1 MVKVDESVNRIQ
13 ETKTI
18 SLITRFDASYLR
30 IRALIDYISV
40 LRKNKFD
47 LQEPVNLV
55 EDLDPSW
62 LLWEYA
68 VQEIS
73 SFYTNASQD
82 IENKSLFPIYWEEMK
97 EFRNAIPG
105 HLDKERKL
113 VAGKDWLKKY
123 SFFRAHALD
132 VILNDFN
139 ECYEACRKIIQEKEI

>member
-1 MVKVDESVNRIQ
+1 MVKVDESVKRIQ

-40 LRKNKFD
+40 LRKNRFD

-62 LLWEYA
+62 LLWEYV

-73 SFYTNASQD
+73 SFYTNAT
-82 IENKSLFPIYWEEMK
+82 LF
-97 EFRNAIPG
+97 
-105 HLDKERKL
+105 
-113 VAGKDWLKKY
+113 
-123 SFFRAHALD
+123 
-132 VILNDFN
+132 
-139 ECYEACRKIIQEKEI
+139 